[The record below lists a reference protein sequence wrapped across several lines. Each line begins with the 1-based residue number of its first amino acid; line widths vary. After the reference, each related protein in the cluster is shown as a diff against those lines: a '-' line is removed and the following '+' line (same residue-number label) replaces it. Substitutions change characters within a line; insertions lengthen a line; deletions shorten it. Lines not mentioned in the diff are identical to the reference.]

1 MMGAPL
7 QTSVFVTRHNRI
19 LHEANSASAS
29 YLFQQD
35 KFYDVSYDTGD
46 KSVQCGRKTDA
57 FKLWFMLKARGED
70 HFESKFL
77 GYSSTVC
84 DYNNLLLVS
93 QRQLTMLWPKRN
105 T

>member
-77 GYSSTVC
+77 GYSSAVC